1 MDENGKVYTPYSFLD
16 VAKKSKYYLAL
27 TRIMIQ
33 KTLHDFEYRK
43 ECVAINLSVEDI
55 EDQETVLFIEKAIK
69 NFPEPSRITF
79 ELTETEAIKD
89 YVSIIS
95 FIKSVK
101 DLGVKIAID
110 DFGSGYSNFAYLAQ
124 FNANILKID
133 GTIIKKIATDTNTY
147 QIAAAINDFAKRLGL
162 QTVAEFVFDETT
174 NNVVKDLNI
183 DFAQGYYHA
192 EPLPIEKLP

>member
-69 NFPEPSRITF
+69 TFQNHHVSR
-79 ELTETEAIKD
+79 LSSQKQ
-89 YVSIIS
+89 
-95 FIKSVK
+95 K
-101 DLGVKIAID
+101 
-110 DFGSGYSNFAYLAQ
+110 
-124 FNANILKID
+124 
-133 GTIIKKIATDTNTY
+133 
-147 QIAAAINDFAKRLGL
+147 
-162 QTVAEFVFDETT
+162 
-174 NNVVKDLNI
+174 
-183 DFAQGYYHA
+183 
-192 EPLPIEKLP
+192 P